1 MMHLTTYT
9 KTLTYNSKS
18 NQWLT
23 LYFLYSVV
31 NILQQRTFLTII
43 FSFSLFQFSAEN
55 SSQNCYHLIDVP
67 HPWPVHLGH
76 HSPWTEVW
84 SNVVLAPRQVDPCLH
99 LGTKKMGLE
108 HLGGIECFWH
118 IILSEVGLIHL
129 FTICFVNKVQLGANP
144 LKIFWRK
151 WTHPLC

>member
-1 MMHLTTYT
+1 MMHMTNFAKKHLQF
-9 KTLTYNSKS
+9 L
-18 NQWLT
+18 QQT

-76 HSPWTEVW
+76 HSP
-84 SNVVLAPRQVDPCLH
+84 
-99 LGTKKMGLE
+99 
-108 HLGGIECFWH
+108 
-118 IILSEVGLIHL
+118 
-129 FTICFVNKVQLGANP
+129 
-144 LKIFWRK
+144 
-151 WTHPLC
+151 